1 MNILV
6 LGATGPLGRHIVER
20 ALSAGH
26 HVTALVRSPGRLTPH
41 EHLREAVGD
50 VLDADTV
57 AAAVPGHDA
66 VISALGHSR
75 PSQHGRDLH
84 PAVPHLLD
92 AMRAAGVSRLIWV
105 SSHSV
110 GD

>member
-6 LGATGPLGRHIVER
+6 FGATGPLGRCVVEA

-26 HVTALVRSPGRLTPH
+26 QVTVFARTPGRLSLRPG
-41 EHLREAVGD
+41 LREVTGD
-50 VLDADTV
+50 VLDAGAV

-75 PSQHGRDLH
+75 PSPKGNDLRRCH
-84 PAVPHLLD
+84 SSI
-92 AMRAAGVSRLIWV
+92 RSGGSR
-105 SSHSV
+105 
-110 GD
+110 